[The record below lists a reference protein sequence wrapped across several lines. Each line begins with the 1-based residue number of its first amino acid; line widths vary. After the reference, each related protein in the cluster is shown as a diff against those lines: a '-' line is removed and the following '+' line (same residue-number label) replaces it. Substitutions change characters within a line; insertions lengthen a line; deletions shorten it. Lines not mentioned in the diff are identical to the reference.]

1 MINLKLGLGALALEI
16 GAWSGPLMLE
26 DRSDV
31 ALATY
36 LAAHA
41 LASVLLALTL
51 LPLLASARARPRR
64 AVLAMMASFSFAVP
78 IAGFIGIVLAVVV
91 LHIYR
96 RPVKADD
103 FQSLQLPEFDLHQR
117 MQGSFRQAGLRSFL
131 GNSHA
136 PAQARMS
143 AMVAL
148 QFVSGRV
155 ASPLLR
161 TVLSDPSEDLRLLAY
176 GMLDTLE
183 KRINRAID
191 AELQV
196 LRTTEATDDPAGPP
210 SPEALA
216 ALHRLSDLYWELIYQ
231 QLVQGDLRDHA
242 VKESLRYCDKV
253 LQHVPGHPQ
262 LTLRRGRLLYEQGHA
277 EAAAEAYAKARSL
290 GMPATRLLPYQA
302 ELAFQRRDFADVEAL
317 VRELNQWDALPR
329 LRPVIDYWS
338 GSR

>member
-1 MINLKLGLGALALEI
+1 
-16 GAWSGPLMLE
+16 MLE
-26 DRSDV
+26 SRSDL

-36 LAAHA
+36 LLGHA
-41 LASVLLALTL
+41 FASVLMALTL
-51 LPLLASARARPRR
+51 LPLLTSARARPRR
-64 AVLAMMASFSFAVP
+64 AALALMAAFSFAVP

-96 RPVKADD
+96 TPAKADD

-131 GNSHA
+131 GNTHA

-191 AELQV
+191 SELQA
-196 LRTTEATDDPAGPP
+196 LRNAEAADAGNPP
-210 SPEALA
+210 GPDALA

-242 VKESLRYCDKV
+242 VKESLRYCELV

-262 LTLRRGRLLYEQGHA
+262 LTLRRGRLLYEQGHT
-277 EAAAEAYAKARSL
+277 EAAAQAYMQARSL

-302 ELAFQRRDFADVEAL
+302 ELAFERRDFAGVEAL

>member
-1 MINLKLGLGALALEI
+1 MISFKLGLSALLLEL
-16 GAWSGPLMLE
+16 GAWSAPTLLE
-26 DRSDV
+26 GHSD
-31 ALATY
+31 AGLATY
-36 LAAHA
+36 LIAHA
-41 LASVLLALTL
+41 TASTLLALAL
-51 LPLLASARARPRR
+51 LPLLTSERARPRR
-64 AVLAMMASFSFAVP
+64 AALALMAAFSFAVP
-78 IAGFIGIVLAVVV
+78 IAGFIGIFLAVVV
-91 LHIYR
+91 LRIYR
-96 RPVKADD
+96 TPVTADD

-131 GNSHA
+131 GNAQA

-183 KRINRAID
+183 KRVNRAID
-191 AELQV
+191 AELQT
-196 LRTTEATDDPAGPP
+196 LRAAQNAEGASTS
-210 SPEALA
+210 SPQALE

-231 QLVQGDLRDHA
+231 QLVQGDLREYA
-242 VKESLRYCDKV
+242 INESLRYCDMV
-253 LQHVPGHPQ
+253 LQHTPDHPQ
-262 LTLRRGRLLYEQGHA
+262 LTLRRGRLLHEQGHLD
-277 EAAAEAYAKARSL
+277 AAAETYERARAQ

-302 ELAFQRRDFADVEAL
+302 ELAFQRRDFASAQEL
-317 VRELNQWDALPR
+317 VHELNQWDALPR

-338 GSR
+338 GTR

>member
-1 MINLKLGLGALALEI
+1 MINLKLGLGALALEM
-16 GAWSGPLMLE
+16 GAWSGPLLL
-26 DRSDV
+26 DSRSDA
-31 ALATY
+31 ALASY
-36 LAAHA
+36 LLAHA
-41 LASVLLALTL
+41 AASVLLALTL
-51 LPLLASARARPRR
+51 LPLLTSARARPRR
-64 AVLAMMASFSFAVP
+64 AVVALMAAFSFAVP
-78 IAGFIGIVLAVVV
+78 IAGFIGMIVAVLV

-96 RPVKADD
+96 TPATADD

-131 GNSHA
+131 GNTHA

-191 AELQV
+191 AELQA
-196 LRTTEATDDPAGPP
+196 LQAAQGANDEPP
-210 SPEALA
+210 SGPEALA
-216 ALHRLSDLYWELIYQ
+216 ACHRLSDLYWELIYQ

-242 VKESLRYCDKV
+242 IKESLRYCDVV
-253 LQHVPGHPQ
+253 LQHEPGHPQ
-262 LTLRRGRLLYEQGHA
+262 LTLRRGRLLSEQGHS
-277 EAAAEAYAKARSL
+277 EAAAQAYLQARSL
-290 GMPATRLLPYQA
+290 GMPATRVLPYQA
-302 ELAFQRRDFADVEAL
+302 ELAFQRRDFASVEAL
-317 VRELNQWDALPR
+317 VRELDQWDALPR

-338 GSR
+338 RAQ